1 MTLELPTVA
10 SGWLHHLEAIMRAE
24 FEEMPGMRLTAP
36 QACRLWGLTSEECE
50 LALGDLVG
58 SGFLVKDREGR
69 YVRGHAR
76 G

>member
-10 SGWLHHLEAIMRAE
+10 SGWLCHLEAIMRAE
-24 FEEMPGMRLTAP
+24 FEEMPGMRLTAA

-50 LALGDLVG
+50 LALGDLVD